1 MWCEGTYLARGKRS
15 GLQGNKRVTTNG
27 GDLDS
32 GSQLNGRVDLG
43 GTGGGGVLV
52 LLEGVDL
59 GVDGG
64 LVAVDA
70 ELADGE
76 GVLLDGAEE
85 DGVDLAVEIAGR
97 LGVGEGLVGD
107 DLLQAVEVGD
117 VGGAGSG
124 RRVAE
129 EGKDGVL
136 DLEGVVELEEG
147 VGGAENGLVRVLLG
161 HLTPHQA
168 GGTHPAPELGD
179 ITSAGHAG
187 QAEEGDFVLHV
198 EKGGVCVCES
208 DRRKRYVRLYKTE
221 ARPEKNVERNEKVHR
236 TGPKRECTRK
246 SKERELRKKKRHIY
260 QRGRRCLIRA

>member
-1 MWCEGTYLARGKRS
+1 MHFYVWREQGTYLARGKRG
-15 GLQGNKRVTTNG
+15 GLQGDGRVATNG
-27 GDLDS
+27 GDLD
-32 GSQLNGRVDLG
+32 GNGQLNGGVDLG

-107 DLLQAVEVGD
+107 DLLQAVEVRD
-117 VGGAGSG
+117 VGGADG
-124 RRVAE
+124 RSRVAE

-136 DLEGVVELEEG
+136 DLEGVVELEED
-147 VGGAENGLVRVLLG
+147 VGGPQDGLVGVLLG

-179 ITSAGHAG
+179 VASAGHAG

-198 EKGGVCVCES
+198 EIGGVC
-208 DRRKRYVRLYKTE
+208 L
-221 ARPEKNVERNEKVHR
+221 
-236 TGPKRECTRK
+236 
-246 SKERELRKKKRHIY
+246 
-260 QRGRRCLIRA
+260 